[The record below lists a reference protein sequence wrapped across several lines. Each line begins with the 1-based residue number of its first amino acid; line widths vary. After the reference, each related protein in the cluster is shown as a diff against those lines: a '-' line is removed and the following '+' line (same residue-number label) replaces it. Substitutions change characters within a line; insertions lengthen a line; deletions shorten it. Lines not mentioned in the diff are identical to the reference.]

1 MSIYV
6 LKNNNKENVSNLHD
20 SIEDMMT
27 SAPLMTTSME
37 LQIPLTL
44 INPNLDEIQSYFAQ
58 VLNNITDM
66 TKDITM
72 WGQRNLNKKDTRR
85 RALIRFNSIGSG
97 IYDIYISLTVR
108 HTIILFSLFSI
119 IRGERREGEW
129 RGDVKELLQECLGA

>member
-1 MSIYV
+1 
-6 LKNNNKENVSNLHD
+6 
-20 SIEDMMT
+20 MT

-72 WGQRNLNKKDTRR
+72 WGQRNLNKKDNRKRTT
-85 RALIRFNSIGSG
+85 LRFNGTLSK
-97 IYDIYISLTVR
+97 VR
-108 HTIILFSLFSI
+108 TREVSQFLFSLYQDLMTK
-119 IRGERREGEW
+119 ERAI
-129 RGDVKELLQECLGA
+129 V